1 MDNPQERIGFLL
13 HSKERLE
20 KQMAV
25 LERDFQIELNKLRQ
39 EIATAIK
46 LRGEGGDEET
56 LRKKVEEQLREIL
69 RQHPKG
75 KKAREIALEIDKI
88 RKKLQQ
94 IEKILNTLT
103 MRRS

>member
-1 MDNPQERIGFLL
+1 MDTPRERIEFLL

-20 KQMAV
+20 KQV
-25 LERDFQIELNKLRQ
+25 VLLERDFQIEIDKLRQ

-46 LRGEGGDEET
+46 LRGEEGDEEAF
-56 LRKKVEEQLREIL
+56 RKKVEEQLREIL

-88 RKKLQQ
+88 RKKLQE
-94 IEKILNTLT
+94 IEKILNALT